1 MKCLVV
7 GCGSIGERHIRNL
20 QKLSVDE
27 ILVCDTNSERL
38 AFISEKYQ
46 VSAYTGLDEALK
58 EKVDAVII
66 CVSPNLHITVAL
78 QCIKHGAHLLIEKP
92 ISHNPDGIDEVLKI
106 ANSKILQVSVGYN
119 LRFHPGLKLLK
130 SLVDEGK
137 VGRILSARLELGL
150 YLPDWRPDYKQMYIA
165 RVETGGGVL
174 LDHSH
179 ELDYIRWLMGEV
191 CEVSCFTGRLR
202 SLDLETEDLAEIL
215 LRFENGGIANLHFD
229 IIQREYS
236 RSCKLIGEK
245 GTLTW
250 KYPESK
256 VDHFSA
262 VKKSWQHIGPENA
275 VDNEIIDDKVYLEE
289 MDHFLKS
296 LHGEPSPLVSGSE
309 AKRVLEIALAA
320 SESDQTG
327 KTISL

>member
-1 MKCLVV
+1 MKCLVI

-20 QKLSVDE
+20 QKLSVDK

-38 AFISEKYQ
+38 TYIEKNYRI
-46 VSAYTGLDEALK
+46 SAYTDLDEALQQ
-58 EKVDAVII
+58 KVDAAII
-66 CVSPNLHITVAL
+66 CVSPNLHIPIAL
-78 QCIKHGAHLLIEKP
+78 QCIKHDAHLFVEKP
-92 ISHNPDGIDEVLKI
+92 ISHNLTGVDDVLEI
-106 ANSKILQVSVGYN
+106 ANSKNLRVSVGYN

-130 SLVDEGK
+130 SLVDKGEI
-137 VGRILSARLELGL
+137 GRILSARLELGL
-150 YLPDWRPDYKQMYIA
+150 YLPDWRPDYQQMYIA
-165 RVETGGGVL
+165 KVETGGGVL

-191 CEVSCFTGRLR
+191 QEVSCFTGKLH

-245 GTLTW
+245 GILLW

-256 VDHFSA
+256 VNYFSEM
-262 VKKSWQHIGPENA
+262 KKDWQHIGPESA
-275 VDNEIIDDKVYLEE
+275 VGNEIIDDNIYLEE
-289 MDHFLKS
+289 MDHFLKT
-296 LHGEPSPLVSGSE
+296 LHGKSSPLVSGSE
-309 AKRVLEIALAA
+309 ARRVLEIALAA
-320 SESDQTG
+320 KQSDQSG
-327 KTISL
+327 QAIRL